1 MARLLVSK
9 DVVLL
14 VAPAVVEDVAHPA
27 GAVEASVEASAE
39 VVVEPAV
46 ASEEEIAAV
55 VVSEEAVAVA
65 VSVEIAE
72 VVAASVEIAE
82 AVAVP
87 VVVMLVFKKVTE
99 SHQQPKFA
107 HFIIISAYHLIERGQ
122 KKI

>member
-1 MARLLVSK
+1 LARLLVSK

-55 VVSEEAVAVA
+55 V
-65 VSVEIAE
+65 
-72 VVAASVEIAE
+72 ASVEIAE